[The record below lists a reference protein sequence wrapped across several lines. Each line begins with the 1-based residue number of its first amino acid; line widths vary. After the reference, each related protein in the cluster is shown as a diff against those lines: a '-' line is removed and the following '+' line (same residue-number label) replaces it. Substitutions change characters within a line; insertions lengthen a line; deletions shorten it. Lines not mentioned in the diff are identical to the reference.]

1 MVERLGYACHAC
13 DVASLV
19 KGVVL
24 SLLFG
29 IINPFSRKVND
40 TLHSLHHV
48 IRLANWDV

>member
-19 KGVVL
+19 KKRLPL
-24 SLLFG
+24 SLFG
-29 IINPFSRKVND
+29 IINPLFRKVHD
-40 TLHSLHHV
+40 TLHSLYHV